1 MEIKAIIGAKFGTLS
16 LKKTTST
23 NPFDTMNF
31 KGRTFKGSALPFA
44 DVFQAIK
51 PVTAPKPNKLKMIS
65 ASVIGA
71 AVDFRMRL
79 HQPIALFV
87 NNVRQNIE
95 RGMAIVQRAKL
106 SMYNSGHSFIEM
118 NKNLY
123 GKISNVFSK
132 PKLKLPEPSD
142 EIKILTLKHINEH
155 ASVRDLRATWLHIN
169 ETALKKG
176 AA

>member
-1 MEIKAIIGAKFGTLS
+1 MEIKAIVGAKFGTLS

-23 NPFDTMNF
+23 NPFDTVNF
-31 KGRTFKGSALPFA
+31 RGKTFTGSALPFA

-51 PVTAPKPNKLKMIS
+51 KPKPNRLKMIS

-87 NNVRQNIE
+87 SHVKQNIE
-95 RGMAIVQRAKL
+95 RGMAIVQKARL
-106 SMYNSGHSFIEM
+106 SMYNTGHSFVEM

-123 GKISNVFSK
+123 ERISGVFYK
-132 PKLKLPEPSD
+132 PKTILPEKESG
-142 EIKILTLKHINEH
+142 IKILSLKHINEH
-155 ASVRDLRATWLHIN
+155 ASVKDLRATWLHLN
-169 ETALKKG
+169 ETLAKEGKT